1 VTLPRTHRSRL
12 TASAART
19 HDELVMRRIQLGLAA
34 SAASC
39 AVAAIAGTLA
49 R

>member
-1 VTLPRTHRSRL
+1 VTLARPHRSRP
-12 TASAART
+12 TATATRT

>member
-1 VTLPRTHRSRL
+1 MISHRPRRTPRTAVSR
-12 TASAART
+12 
-19 HDELVMRRIQLGLAA
+19 DELVMHRINLALAA

>member
-1 VTLPRTHRSRL
+1 MTLPRTHRSRL

-19 HDELVMRRIQLGLAA
+19 HDELIMRRIQLGLAA

-39 AVAAIAGTLA
+39 AAAAIAGTLA

>member
-1 VTLPRTHRSRL
+1 VTLPRTHRRRL
-12 TASAART
+12 TATATRT

-34 SAASC
+34 SAAGC

>member
-1 VTLPRTHRSRL
+1 VTLPHPRHSRI

>member
-1 VTLPRTHRSRL
+1 VTLPRTRHSRL

-19 HDELVMRRIQLGLAA
+19 RDELVMHRIHLGLAA

-39 AVAAIAGTLA
+39 AVAALAGTLA